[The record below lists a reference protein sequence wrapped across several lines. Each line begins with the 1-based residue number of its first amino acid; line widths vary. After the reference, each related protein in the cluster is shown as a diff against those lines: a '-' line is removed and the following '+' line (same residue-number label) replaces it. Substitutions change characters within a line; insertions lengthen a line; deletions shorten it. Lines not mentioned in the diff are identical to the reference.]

1 MKRLGKDVLSLL
13 KWSVLGI
20 AVGTIVGAVTSGFGI
35 GIHYATSFREGHT
48 WIIWL
53 LPLAGLLIVFMYQKT
68 GHGNDRGTNSVIE
81 AIREGKKV
89 SIVQGL
95 LVMVSTVLTHLFG
108 GSTGREG
115 AALQLGGS
123 IGSFAARGLG
133 LHQSNTNIIV
143 MAGMS
148 AAFSALFGT
157 PLAAVFLPMEFVS
170 VGVMYYAALVPC
182 IFSSFLAHAAA
193 VWLGAQTNHL
203 VPYAVENVP
212 ELYSWAF
219 PKTILLGIACALAG
233 ILFCWAIHLTH
244 EYFPRWIPNP
254 YVRVMAGGL
263 AVAVLAFLLG
273 HDYIGLGSGVIK
285 AAFAAPAVPWAFL
298 LKILFTCL
306 TLSSGFKGGEI
317 VPSFFV
323 GATLGSFLGGLLGL
337 PPNICAACGMCGVF
351 CAVTNSPV
359 TSLFIAF
366 ELFGFNG
373 MGYFAIVIGTSY
385 MLSDYVSFFS
395 AQKILYSKT
404 ETKYINLIS
413 EESFHP
419 GWGQK
424 K

>member
-1 MKRLGKDVLSLL
+1 MKRFAEDILSLL
-13 KWSVLGI
+13 KWAVLGL
-20 AVGTIVGAVTSGFGI
+20 AVGTVVGAVTSGFGY
-35 GIHYATSFREGHT
+35 GIQYATAFRESHV

-53 LPLAGLLIVFMYQKT
+53 LPLAGLVIVFLYQKT
-68 GHGNDRGTNSVIE
+68 GHGDDHGTNSVIE
-81 AIREGKKV
+81 AIRDGKKI

-123 IGSFAARGLG
+123 IGSFAARGLRMK
-133 LHQSNTNIIV
+133 QTNTNVII

-170 VGVMYYAALVPC
+170 VGVMYYAILVPC
-182 IFSSFLAHAAA
+182 IFSSFTAHAVAIF
-193 VWLGAQTNHL
+193 LGVQTNHL
-203 VPYAVENVP
+203 VPYAVKTVP

-219 PKTILLGIACALAG
+219 PKAILIGIACALAG
-233 ILFCWAIHLTH
+233 MLFCRAMHFTH
-244 EYFPRWIPNP
+244 EYFPKWIPNP
-254 YVRVMAGGL
+254 YLRVMTGGL
-263 AVAVLAFLLG
+263 AVAALAFLIG

-285 AAFAAPAVPWAFL
+285 AAFAEFAVPWAFL

-323 GATLGSFLGGLLGL
+323 GATLGSFLAGILGL
-337 PPNICAACGMCGVF
+337 PPNVCAACGMCGVF
-351 CAVTNSPV
+351 CAVTNSSV
-359 TSLFIAF
+359 ASLFIAF
-366 ELFGFNG
+366 ELFGFTG

-404 ETKYINLIS
+404 ETRYINLIS
-413 EESFHP
+413 GESFR
-419 GWGQK
+419 K
-424 K
+424 KEK

>member
-1 MKRLGKDVLSLL
+1 MKRFAEDILSLL
-13 KWSVLGI
+13 KWAVLGL
-20 AVGTIVGAVTSGFGI
+20 AVGTVVGAVTSGFGY
-35 GIHYATSFREGHT
+35 GIQYATAFRESHV

-53 LPLAGLLIVFMYQKT
+53 LPLAGLVIVFLYQKT
-68 GHGNDRGTNSVIE
+68 GHGDDHGTNSVIE
-81 AIREGKKV
+81 AIRDGKKI

-123 IGSFAARGLG
+123 IGSFAARGLRMK
-133 LHQSNTNIIV
+133 QTNTNVII

-170 VGVMYYAALVPC
+170 VGVMYYAILVPC
-182 IFSSFLAHAAA
+182 IFSSFTAHAVAIF
-193 VWLGAQTNHL
+193 LGVQTNHL
-203 VPYAVENVP
+203 VPYAVKTVP

-219 PKTILLGIACALAG
+219 PKAILIGIACALAG
-233 ILFCWAIHLTH
+233 MLFCRAMHFTH
-244 EYFPRWIPNP
+244 EYFPKWIPNP
-254 YVRVMAGGL
+254 YLRVMTGGL
-263 AVAVLAFLLG
+263 AVAALAFLIG
-273 HDYIGLGSGVIK
+273 QDYIGLGSGVIK
-285 AAFAAPAVPWAFL
+285 AAFAESAVPWAFL
-298 LKILFTCL
+298 LKMLFTCL

-323 GATLGSFLGGLLGL
+323 GATLGSFLAGILGL
-337 PPNICAACGMCGVF
+337 PPNVCAACGMCGVF

-359 TSLFIAF
+359 ASLFIAF
-366 ELFGFNG
+366 ELFGFTG

-404 ETKYINLIS
+404 ETRYINLIS
-413 EESFHP
+413 GESFR
-419 GWGQK
+419 K
-424 K
+424 KEK

>member
-1 MKRLGKDVLSLL
+1 MKRFAEDILSLL
-13 KWSVLGI
+13 KWAVLGL
-20 AVGTIVGAVTSGFGI
+20 AVGTAVGAVTSGFGY
-35 GIHYATSFREGHT
+35 GIQYATAFRESHV

-53 LPLAGLLIVFMYQKT
+53 LPLAGLVIVFLYQKT
-68 GHGNDRGTNSVIE
+68 GHGDDHGTNSVIE
-81 AIREGKKV
+81 AIRDGKKI

-123 IGSFAARGLG
+123 IGSFAARGLRMK
-133 LHQSNTNIIV
+133 QTNTNVII

-170 VGVMYYAALVPC
+170 VGVMYYAILVPC
-182 IFSSFLAHAAA
+182 IFSSFTAHAVAIF
-193 VWLGAQTNHL
+193 LGVQTNHL
-203 VPYAVENVP
+203 VPYAVETVP

-219 PKTILLGIACALAG
+219 PKAILIGIACALAG
-233 ILFCWAIHLTH
+233 MLFCRAMHFTH
-244 EYFPRWIPNP
+244 EYFPKWLPNP
-254 YVRVMAGGL
+254 YLRVMTGGL
-263 AVAVLAFLLG
+263 AVAALAFLIG

-285 AAFAAPAVPWAFL
+285 AAFAESAVPWAFL

-323 GATLGSFLGGLLGL
+323 GATLGSFLAGILGL
-337 PPNICAACGMCGVF
+337 PPNVCAACGMCGVF

-359 TSLFIAF
+359 ASLFIAF
-366 ELFGFNG
+366 ELFGFTG

-404 ETKYINLIS
+404 ETRYINLIS
-413 EESFHP
+413 GESFR
-419 GWGQK
+419 K
-424 K
+424 KEK

>member
-1 MKRLGKDVLSLL
+1 MKRFAEDILSLL
-13 KWSVLGI
+13 KWAVLGL
-20 AVGTIVGAVTSGFGI
+20 AVGTVVGAVTSGFGY
-35 GIHYATSFREGHT
+35 GIQYATAFRESHV

-53 LPLAGLLIVFMYQKT
+53 LPLAGLVIVFLYQKT
-68 GHGNDRGTNSVIE
+68 GHGDDHGTNSVIE
-81 AIREGKKV
+81 AIRDGKKI

-123 IGSFAARGLG
+123 IGSFAARGLRMK
-133 LHQSNTNIIV
+133 QTNTNVII

-170 VGVMYYAALVPC
+170 VGVMYYAILVPC
-182 IFSSFLAHAAA
+182 IFSSFTAHAVAIF
-193 VWLGAQTNHL
+193 LGVQTNHL
-203 VPYAVENVP
+203 VPYAVKTVP

-219 PKTILLGIACALAG
+219 PKAILIGIACALAG
-233 ILFCWAIHLTH
+233 MLFCRAMHFTH
-244 EYFPRWIPNP
+244 EYFPKWLPNP
-254 YVRVMAGGL
+254 YLRVMTGGL
-263 AVAVLAFLLG
+263 AVAALAFLIG

-285 AAFAAPAVPWAFL
+285 AAFAESAVPWAFL

-323 GATLGSFLGGLLGL
+323 GATLGSFLAGILGL
-337 PPNICAACGMCGVF
+337 PPNVCAACGMCGVF

-359 TSLFIAF
+359 ASLFIAF
-366 ELFGFNG
+366 ELFGFTG

-404 ETKYINLIS
+404 ETRYINLIS
-413 EESFHP
+413 GESFR
-419 GWGQK
+419 K
-424 K
+424 KEK

>member
-1 MKRLGKDVLSLL
+1 
-13 KWSVLGI
+13 
-20 AVGTIVGAVTSGFGI
+20 
-35 GIHYATSFREGHT
+35 
-48 WIIWL
+48 
-53 LPLAGLLIVFMYQKT
+53 
-68 GHGNDRGTNSVIE
+68 
-81 AIREGKKV
+81 
-89 SIVQGL
+89 
-95 LVMVSTVLTHLFG
+95 
-108 GSTGREG
+108 
-115 AALQLGGS
+115 
-123 IGSFAARGLG
+123 
-133 LHQSNTNIIV
+133 
-143 MAGMS
+143 
-148 AAFSALFGT
+148 
-157 PLAAVFLPMEFVS
+157 
-170 VGVMYYAALVPC
+170 
-182 IFSSFLAHAAA
+182 
-193 VWLGAQTNHL
+193 
-203 VPYAVENVP
+203 
-212 ELYSWAF
+212 
-219 PKTILLGIACALAG
+219 
-233 ILFCWAIHLTH
+233 
-244 EYFPRWIPNP
+244 
-254 YVRVMAGGL
+254 MAGGL

-366 ELFGFNG
+366 ELFGFTG

-419 GWGQK
+419 GWGK
-424 K
+424 KK

>member
-1 MKRLGKDVLSLL
+1 MKRFAEDILSLL
-13 KWSVLGI
+13 KWAVLGL
-20 AVGTIVGAVTSGFGI
+20 AVGTVVGAVTSGFGY
-35 GIHYATSFREGHT
+35 GIQYATAFRESHV

-53 LPLAGLLIVFMYQKT
+53 LPLAGLVIVFLYQKT
-68 GHGNDRGTNSVIE
+68 GHGDDHGTNSVIE
-81 AIREGKKV
+81 AIRDGKKI

-123 IGSFAARGLG
+123 IGSFAARGLR
-133 LHQSNTNIIV
+133 LKQTNTNVII

-170 VGVMYYAALVPC
+170 VGVMYYAILVPC
-182 IFSSFLAHAAA
+182 IFSSFTAHAVAIF
-193 VWLGAQTNHL
+193 LGVQTNHL
-203 VPYAVENVP
+203 VPYAVETVP

-219 PKTILLGIACALAG
+219 PKAILIGIACALAG
-233 ILFCWAIHLTH
+233 MLFCRAMHFTH
-244 EYFPRWIPNP
+244 EYFPKWIPNP
-254 YVRVMAGGL
+254 YLRVMTGGL
-263 AVAVLAFLLG
+263 AVAALAFLIG

-285 AAFAAPAVPWAFL
+285 AAFAESAVPWAFL

-323 GATLGSFLGGLLGL
+323 GATLGSFLAGILGL
-337 PPNICAACGMCGVF
+337 PPNVCAACGMCGVF

-359 TSLFIAF
+359 ASLFIAF
-366 ELFGFNG
+366 ELFGFTG

-404 ETKYINLIS
+404 ETRYINLIS
-413 EESFHP
+413 GESFR
-419 GWGQK
+419 K
-424 K
+424 KEK